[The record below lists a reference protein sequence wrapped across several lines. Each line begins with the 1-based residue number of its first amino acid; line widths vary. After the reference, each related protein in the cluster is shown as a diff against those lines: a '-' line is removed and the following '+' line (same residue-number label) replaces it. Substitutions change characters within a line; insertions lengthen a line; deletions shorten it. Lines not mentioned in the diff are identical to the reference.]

1 MAKDKVAIVFGL
13 ILVFLT
19 ASSVINLKL
28 VKADNPSNITI
39 NFDGSTNPISAPIL
53 RVGNKYTLTDDFDGY
68 LTIEASDIV
77 LDGASH
83 IVKGL
88 EGENIVNTE
97 NPSIEEVTAIYDL
110 TNVTIKN
117 FDIRGEFD
125 LVRFGIKLRHTSNF
139 SIINNSISNVYIAIE
154 LGGSGNIVTGNN
166 ITNTQHVAIRAG
178 ENSVIIGN
186 KITKSGIA
194 IAMTSNSSVISNL
207 IENNDCGISSYTY
220 GTPLFPYETPPSGN
234 IVYGNNF
241 VNNSYNVLN
250 SGSEGAYI
258 GKIANWDNG
267 SIGNY
272 WNDYYGTD
280 ADGDG
285 VGDIPYVI
293 DENNQDN
300 YPLMAPF
307 EALPSPEPQSI
318 GAFPTML
325 ILASLVIVAVV
336 GVSLF
341 VYFKK
346 RKRQTDRQ

>member
-39 NFDGSTNPISAPIL
+39 NFDGSINPISAPIL
-53 RVGNKYTLTDDFDGY
+53 RVGNKYTLTGDFDGY

-77 LDGASH
+77 LDGAGH

-97 NPSIEEVTAIYDL
+97 NPLIEEIKAIYDL

-117 FDIRGEFD
+117 FDIQGEFD
-125 LVRFGIKLRHTSNF
+125 PVRFGIKMTRTSNF
-139 SIINNSISNVYIAIE
+139 SIINNSISNVYIAIQ
-154 LGGSGNIVTGNN
+154 LGGSGNIVSGNN
-166 ITNTQHVAIRAG
+166 ITNTQHIAIQTGANG
-178 ENSVIIGN
+178 VIIGN
-186 KITKSGIA
+186 TIINTRGISGIA
-194 IAMTSNSSVISNL
+194 IALSSNSSVISNL
-207 IENNDCGISSYTY
+207 IKNNNCGIYSYTY
-220 GTPLFPYETPPSGN
+220 GGPMFPFSTPPSGSV
-234 IVYGNNF
+234 VYGNNF

-250 SGSEGAYI
+250 KGSEGASI

-267 SIGNY
+267 CIGNY
-272 WNDYYGTD
+272 WSDYNGTD
-280 ADGDG
+280 ADGNG
-285 VGDIPYVI
+285 IGDIPYVI

-300 YPLMAPF
+300 YPLM
-307 EALPSPEPQSI
+307 LPYKEPEPEPTPTEP
-318 GAFPTML
+318 FPTT
-325 ILASLVIVAVV
+325 LAAVATGTTATVAVSA
-336 GVSLF
+336 GLI

-346 RKRQTDRQ
+346 RKH